1 MPCSGTERQRE
12 RIFGKMECRRLGHE
26 RIENM
31 DRTMLGDCRNPELIP
46 NIYNLTDCKVEIPI
60 VEPFKRFQS

>member
-1 MPCSGTERQRE
+1 
-12 RIFGKMECRRLGHE
+12 
-26 RIENM
+26 M